1 MQNFEYTAN
10 PARVLFGS
18 GTVDRVRAEVERL
31 GCSRVLLLAG
41 PAVAQAAA
49 RVRGALGPLLA
60 GGFDG
65 AAMHTPVDVT
75 DKALALLHVVRADC
89 IVALGGGSTTGLSK
103 ALAARTDLPQ
113 LILPTTYAGSEVTPL

>member
-1 MQNFEYTAN
+1 MKTFEHTAN

-18 GTVDRVRAEVERL
+18 GTADRVRDEAERL

-41 PAVAQAAA
+41 PAVSEPAS
-49 RVRGALGPLLA
+49 RLSEVLGPLLVA
-60 GGFDG
+60 QFDG

-75 DKALALLHVVRADC
+75 DKALAVLRDASADC

-103 ALAARTDLPQ
+103 ALASRTDLPQ
-113 LILPTTYAGSEVTPL
+113 IILPTTYAG